1 MPPLV
6 IRDDPS
12 DDDSSVGSGDSGAAT
27 PAARY
32 EGVSL
37 AAIQAALE
45 DAETTAGG
53 VIAVEERAEGRLFLA
68 MEKREGAFSTTS
80 TSTSQDKNADPER
93 RCREE
98 TREYHIIPKFTVAS
112 QVLLALVLLA
122 LVLLPTALVIVRS
135 YCLIVV

>member
-68 MEKREGAFSTTS
+68 MEKREGAFHNKHEHVSR
-80 TSTSQDKNADPER
+80 QK
-93 RCREE
+93 CR
-98 TREYHIIPKFTVAS
+98 S
-112 QVLLALVLLA
+112 
-122 LVLLPTALVIVRS
+122 
-135 YCLIVV
+135 